1 MKRKIIHVDM
11 DAFFASVEQHD
22 NPEYKGKPVIV
33 GGLSGRGVVSTCSYE
48 ARKYGIHSAM
58 PMYMARKLCPHGIFL
73 SVRRKRYEEVS
84 KQIFDILYSITPL
97 VEPVSIDEAYLDVT
111 DIDKNPEVIAKEI
124 KKKVKET
131 TGLTI
136 SAGVSYNKFLAKLA
150 SDWNK
155 PDGFTVITE
164 DMIPDIL
171 KPLPVSKVY
180 GIGEKSE
187 ERLKSMGINT
197 IGDLLKLSQ
206 ENLVEIFGKVGVEIY
221 LRIRGIDERPVET
234 MREIKSIGKEKTLEK
249 DTKDKKLL
257 LHYAKLFSDIISEE
271 LFRAGLYARTVTVKM
286 KTSDFAIHTKS
297 KTLNKYIRLS
307 EDIYNVAYEIIEN
320 IKLDQHIRLIGLS
333 VSNLSAVKY
342 EQLSFLDKSV
352 VKSIKAE
359 NIARE
364 INKKIGQEIVK
375 KASELL
381 NNKTKQWRD

>member
-171 KPLPVSKVY
+171 EPLPVSKVY

-271 LFRAGLYARTVTVKM
+271 LFRAGLYARTVTVKI

-320 IKLDQHIRLIGLS
+320 IKLDQYIRLIGLS

>member
-11 DAFFASVEQHD
+11 DAFFASIEQHD

-58 PMYMARKLCPHGIFL
+58 PMYMAKKLCPHGIFL

-84 KQIFDILYSITPL
+84 AQIFDILYNITSM

-111 DIDKNPEVIAKEI
+111 DIDKNPEIIALEI
-124 KKKVKET
+124 KNKAKET

-136 SAGVSYNKFLAKLA
+136 SVGISYNKFLAKLA

-155 PDGFTVITE
+155 PDGLMAITE
-164 DMIPDIL
+164 NMVPDIL
-171 KPLPVSKVY
+171 KPLPVSKVH
-180 GIGEKSE
+180 GIGEKSA

-197 IGDLLKLSQ
+197 IEDLLKLSQ
-206 ENLVEIFGKVGVEIY
+206 ENLIEIFGKVGVEIY
-221 LRIRGIDERPVET
+221 NRIRGIDERPVET

-249 DTKDKKLL
+249 DTKDKRIL

-271 LFRAGLYARTVTVKM
+271 LTKERFYARTVTVKI
-286 KTSDFAIHTKS
+286 KTSDFAVHTKS
-297 KTLNKYIRLS
+297 KTLDKYMRLS
-307 EDIYNVAYEIIEN
+307 EDIYEVAKEIIEN
-320 IKLDQHIRLIGLS
+320 WKIEQYVRLIGLS
-333 VSNLSAVKY
+333 VSNLSPIKY
-342 EQLSFLDKSV
+342 EQLSFLDKNV
-352 VKSIKAE
+352 VKAIKAE
-359 NIARE
+359 NVAIE
-364 INKKIGQEIVK
+364 INKKVGRKIVK

-381 NNKTKQWRD
+381 KEDTMQRRD

>member
-155 PDGFTVITE
+155 PDGFTVI
-164 DMIPDIL
+164 
-171 KPLPVSKVY
+171 K
-180 GIGEKSE
+180 KSE

-364 INKKIGQEIVK
+364 IN
-375 KASELL
+375 
-381 NNKTKQWRD
+381 QWRD

>member
-11 DAFFASVEQHD
+11 DAFFASIEQHD

-58 PMYMARKLCPHGIFL
+58 PMYMAKKLCPHGIFL

-84 KQIFDILYSITPL
+84 AQIFDILYNITSM

-111 DIDKNPEVIAKEI
+111 DIDKNPEIIALEI
-124 KKKVKET
+124 KNKVKET

-136 SAGVSYNKFLAKLA
+136 SVGISYNKFLAKLA

-155 PDGFTVITE
+155 PDGLMAITE
-164 DMIPDIL
+164 NMVPDIL
-171 KPLPVSKVY
+171 KPLPVSKVH
-180 GIGEKSE
+180 GIGEKSA

-197 IGDLLKLSQ
+197 IEDLLKLSQ
-206 ENLVEIFGKVGVEIY
+206 ENLIEIFGKVGVEIY
-221 LRIRGIDERPVET
+221 NRIRGIDERPVET

-249 DTKDKKLL
+249 DTKDKRIL

-271 LFRAGLYARTVTVKM
+271 LTKERFYARTVTVKI
-286 KTSDFAIHTKS
+286 KTSDFAVHTKS
-297 KTLNKYIRLS
+297 KTLDKYMRLS
-307 EDIYNVAYEIIEN
+307 EDIYEVAKEIIEN
-320 IKLDQHIRLIGLS
+320 WKIEQYVRLIGLS
-333 VSNLSAVKY
+333 VSNLSPIKY
-342 EQLSFLDKSV
+342 EQLSFLDKNV
-352 VKSIKAE
+352 VKAIKAE
-359 NIARE
+359 NVAIE
-364 INKKIGQEIVK
+364 INKKVGRKIVK

-381 NNKTKQWRD
+381 KEDTMQRRD

>member
-320 IKLDQHIRLIGLS
+320 IKLDQYIRLIGLS

>member
-22 NPEYKGKPVIV
+22 NPKYKGKPVIV

-271 LFRAGLYARTVTVKM
+271 LFRAGLYARTVTVKI

-320 IKLDQHIRLIGLS
+320 IKLDQYIRLIGLS